1 MLLPEA
7 VGIPGGAPSRSC
19 FSNLGSGSAVRL
31 ALQKKL
37 EEKVDR

>member
-19 FSNLGSGSAVRL
+19 SSNLCRGSAVRL
-31 ALQKKL
+31 ALQKQL
-37 EEKVDR
+37 EEKTDR